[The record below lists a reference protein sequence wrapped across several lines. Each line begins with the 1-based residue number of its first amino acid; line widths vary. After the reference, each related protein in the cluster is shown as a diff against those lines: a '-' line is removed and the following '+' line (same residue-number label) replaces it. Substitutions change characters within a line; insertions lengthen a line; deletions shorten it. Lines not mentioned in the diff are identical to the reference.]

1 MSHAK
6 SLRVIGQCLEYAHIA
21 TFELEKYGP
30 QYMLWS
36 DAVNGAGETA
46 LRNLLNDRFDLANET
61 RHHSPKRVFVF
72 SQADIARLDAQA
84 QRQRKNRSTQAT
96 PLNKIVSHGLR
107 ILGEHL
113 DRIQANAFRIEWL
126 SGSLIMDHQ
135 RLDGTRSF
143 KRFTFE
149 EIHRLDL
156 QPRLRRS
163 SLYLFPPV
171 HG

>member
-6 SLRVIGQCLEYAHIA
+6 SLRVIGQCLEYAQIA

-36 DAVNGAGETA
+36 DTVNEAGETA
-46 LRNLLNDRFDLANET
+46 VRHLLNDRLDFANET

-84 QRQRKNRSTQAT
+84 QRQRKNRSTQAM

-113 DRIQANAFRIEWL
+113 DRIQASAFRIEWL
-126 SGSLIMDHQ
+126 SGSVIMDHQ
-135 RLDGTRSF
+135 RLDGTRNF

>member
-6 SLRVIGQCLEYAHIA
+6 SLRVVGQCLEYAQIA
-21 TFELEKYGP
+21 IFELEKYGP

-36 DAVNGAGETA
+36 DTVNEAGEKA
-46 LRNLLNDRFDLANET
+46 LRSLLNDRLDFSNET
-61 RHHSPKRVFVF
+61 RQVSPKRVFVF
-72 SQADIARLDAQA
+72 SPADISRLDAQA
-84 QRQRKNRSTQAT
+84 QRQRKNRSAQAM
-96 PLNKIVSHGLR
+96 PHYKIVSHGLR
-107 ILGEHL
+107 ILGDHL

-126 SGSLIMDHQ
+126 SGSVIMDHQ
-135 RLDGTRSF
+135 RLDGARNF

>member
-1 MSHAK
+1 
-6 SLRVIGQCLEYAHIA
+6 
-21 TFELEKYGP
+21 
-30 QYMLWS
+30 MLWS
-36 DAVNGAGETA
+36 DTVNELGEKT
-46 LRNLLNDRFDLANET
+46 LRHLLNDRLEFSNPT

-72 SQADIARLDAQA
+72 SPADISRLDALA
-84 QRQRKNRSTQAT
+84 QRQRRNRQPQSM
-96 PLNKIVSHGLR
+96 PPYKIVSHGLR

-113 DRIQANAFRIEWL
+113 DRLQANAFRIEWL
-126 SGSLIMDHQ
+126 SGSVIMDHQ
-135 RLDGTRSF
+135 RLDGTRTF

-171 HG
+171 HS

>member
-6 SLRVIGQCLEYAHIA
+6 SLRVIGQCLEYAQVA

-36 DAVNGAGETA
+36 DTVTDTSERA
-46 LRNLLNDRFDLANET
+46 LRNLLNDRIDHSGDN

-72 SQADIARLDAQA
+72 SPADISRLDAQA
-84 QRQRKNRSTQAT
+84 QRQRKNRSLQ
-96 PLNKIVSHGLR
+96 PMPPYKIVSHGLR

-113 DRIQANAFRIEWL
+113 DRIQATAFRIEWL
-126 SGSLIMDHQ
+126 SGCVIMDHQ
-135 RLDGTRSF
+135 RLDGVRNF
-143 KRFTFE
+143 KRYTFE

>member
-6 SLRVIGQCLEYAHIA
+6 SLRVVGQCLEYAHLA

-36 DAVNGAGETA
+36 DTVNEAGETA
-46 LRNLLNDRFDLANET
+46 LRNFLNDRLEFSNET
-61 RHHSPKRVFVF
+61 RQHSPKRVFVF
-72 SQADIARLDAQA
+72 SPADIARLDAQA
-84 QRQRKNRSTQAT
+84 QRQRKNRSTQAL
-96 PLNKIVSHGLR
+96 PPYKIVSHGLR

-113 DRIQANAFRIEWL
+113 DRIQASAFRIEWL
-126 SGSLIMDHQ
+126 SGSVIMDHQ
-135 RLDGTRSF
+135 RLDGIRSF

-171 HG
+171 HS

>member
-6 SLRVIGQCLEYAHIA
+6 SLRVVGQCLEYAHIA

-36 DAVNGAGETA
+36 DAVNDAGETA
-46 LRNLLNDRFDLANET
+46 LRNFLNDRLEFSNET

-72 SQADIARLDAQA
+72 SPADIARLDAQA
-84 QRQRKNRSTQAT
+84 QRQRKNRQNQAM
-96 PLNKIVSHGLR
+96 PPNKIVSHGLR

-113 DRIQANAFRIEWL
+113 DRLQANAFRIEWL
-126 SGSLIMDHQ
+126 SGSVIMDHQ
-135 RLDGTRSF
+135 RLDGARSF

-149 EIHRLDL
+149 EIHRVFLPPPPRRL
-156 QPRLRRS
+156 QS
-163 SLYLFPPV
+163 ISLSPT
-171 HG
+171 